1 MLSFM
6 YSVVLA
12 QAVPNGDARPPG
24 ELGAKFN
31 DLVGYAKYVGFSV
44 TVLALIG
51 AAALMAVSHRRG
63 SDGGEAAG
71 GVVKVLVSVAIIA
84 GASGLVGL
92 FV

>member
-1 MLSFM
+1 MVSLL

-31 DLVGYAKYVGFSV
+31 DLVGYAKYLGFSV
-44 TVLALIG
+44 AVLALIG
-51 AAALMAVSHRRG
+51 AAAMMAVSHRRG
-63 SDGGEAAG
+63 GDGGEAVG
-71 GVVKVLVSVAIIA
+71 GIAKVLVAVGVIA